1 LGFINIE
8 RSKLSKNHRARNSYR
23 HLEIIQSVPS
33 VEVDDSW
40 SFKELGRLQTSYL
53 THDYHKYPAK
63 FIPQLTDR
71 FIKENSLIG
80 DLVCDPF
87 MGSGTT
93 LVEAIVNG
101 RRAYGTDIN
110 PVAVLISKAKTTP
123 IEPAYLKDQISHLLG
138 DLKSSMGMKHLG
150 QMSLLTC
157 NDVDIEIPDNKRLE
171 YWFPEKQMVDLA
183 IMLSRISQIENQDV
197 KNFSLCAFS
206 NILKGCSKWM
216 MKSVKPTIDKDKVI
230 ADAYKSFFHQT
241 RRMIIKNGEFWKIL
255 GTKDYDCVVDNV
267 DAYKMRLKG
276 DSVSLII
283 TSPPYVTSYEYA
295 DLHQLTAIWLGYAD
309 KLSEFRSK
317 FIGTIQK
324 NDHLPIDLYSEL
336 GRKTV
341 AELRQIDKR
350 GANGVERYFFEMQ
363 LCFQEMHRVLKH
375 GGRAFIV
382 IGDTELKRV
391 GIHNGDVFIQ
401 TMEKCGFK
409 IHQLIK
415 RPIPSK
421 ILPLTRDK
429 KTGRFISALKAD
441 RLAYPFEHIL
451 TMVKI

>member
-1 LGFINIE
+1 MSL
-8 RSKLSKNHRARNSYR
+8 RNSYR
-23 HLEIIQSVPS
+23 YLQIIESVGT

-53 THDYHKYPAK
+53 THGYHKYPAK
-63 FIPQLTDR
+63 FIPQLTAR

-93 LVEAIVNG
+93 LVEALVNG

-110 PVAVLISKAKTTP
+110 PVAVLISKAKTNP
-123 IEPAYLKDQISHLLG
+123 IEPAYLMNQISYLLG
-138 DLKSSMGMKHLG
+138 DIKSRMGMKHLG
-150 QMSLLTC
+150 QMSLLTS
-157 NDVDIEIPDNKRLE
+157 NDVEIDIPDNNRLQ

-183 IMLSRISQIENQDV
+183 IMFSRINQIEDQDI
-197 KNFSLCAFS
+197 KIFSLCAFS
-206 NILKGCSKWM
+206 NILKGCSRWM
-216 MKSVKPTIDKDKVI
+216 MKSVKPTIDKEKVI
-230 ADAYKSFFHQT
+230 ADAYKSFVRQT
-241 RRMIIKNGEFWKIL
+241 RRMMIKNDEFWKIL
-255 GTKDYDCVVDNV
+255 GTKDFDCVVDNV
-267 DAYKMRLKG
+267 DAFKMSLK
-276 DSVSLII
+276 DESVSLIV

-317 FIGTIQK
+317 FIGSIQK
-324 NDHLPIDLYSEL
+324 DGHLSIDLYSNL
-336 GRKTV
+336 GRKIVT
-341 AELRQIDKR
+341 ELRQIDKR
-350 GANGVERYFFEMQ
+350 EANGVERYFFEMQ
-363 LCFQEMHRVLKH
+363 LCFQEMHRVLKV
-375 GGRAFIV
+375 GGTAFIV

-391 GIHNGDVFIQ
+391 GIHNADVFIQ
-401 TMEKCGFK
+401 MMEKFGFK
-409 IHQLIK
+409 VYKVIK
-415 RPIPSK
+415 RPIPTK

-429 KTGRFISALKAD
+429 KTGRFVAALKAD